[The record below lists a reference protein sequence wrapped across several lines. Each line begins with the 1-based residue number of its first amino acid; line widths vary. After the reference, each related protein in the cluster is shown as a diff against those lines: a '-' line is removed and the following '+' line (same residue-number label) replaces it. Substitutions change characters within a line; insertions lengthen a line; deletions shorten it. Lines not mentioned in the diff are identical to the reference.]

1 MGDLAD
7 AARDLGHGRL
17 DTRVEPS
24 GPPEVVEVGR
34 ALNVLAARIAVL
46 LAEEREGVADLSHRL
61 RTPLAALR
69 LEAEAV
75 EDEQERLQLQAAV
88 DDVTRAVDQL
98 IDEARRPLREGIGS
112 KADVAG
118 IARDR
123 LAFWAPLAEEEGR
136 RFRLEAPDR
145 AVVVAGHPDDIAAA
159 IDALVGN
166 VLAHTP
172 EGTAFSVAVEP
183 SADGA
188 RLVVA
193 DEGPGIGDPALLER
207 GVSGAGSSGLGL
219 DIVRRTAEAGG
230 GSFRVGTADG
240 GGAEVSV
247 DLRSPPPG

>member
-1 MGDLAD
+1 MGQLAD
-7 AARDLGHGRL
+7 AARDLGHGQL

-34 ALNVLAARIAVL
+34 ALNVLAARIGEL

-69 LEAEAV
+69 LEAEAI
-75 EDEQERLQLQAAV
+75 DNNDERLQLQAAV
-88 DDVTRAVDQL
+88 DDVTRAVDRL
-98 IDEARRPLREGIGS
+98 IDEARRPLRQGIGTR
-112 KADVAG
+112 ADVAG

-136 RFRLEAPDR
+136 QFLLDAP
-145 AVVVAGHPDDIAAA
+145 AEPVLVAGHPDDIAAA

-172 EGTAFSVAVEP
+172 EGTAFKVAVVRTT
-183 SADGA
+183 DGA

-193 DEGPGIGDPALLER
+193 DKGRGIRDPLLLER

-247 DLRSPPPG
+247 DLRSPPPS